1 MGETVHQGD
10 LGGYIQREDN
20 LSQDGKCWIFQNAV
34 AAEDAVVAGNAQIR
48 DLAVIRGNALV
59 SGSAVILDRSMV
71 EDHAIVMAG
80 VAEAD
85 SRISGNAK
93 ITENLWTKASPS
105 ISNSLVYGDI
115 SGNVCLSSGA
125 QVLPGQTFHNPTPDE
140 LRITDSSMKILREPE
155 RESTHLT
162 PPENWTPA
170 KKKTHSD
177 PER

>member
-1 MGETVHQGD
+1 M
-10 LGGYIQREDN
+10 
-20 LSQDGKCWIFQNAV
+20 
-34 AAEDAVVAGNAQIR
+34 VAGNAQIR

-71 EDHAIVMAG
+71 EDHAIVIAG
-80 VAEAD
+80 VVEAD

-93 ITENLWTKASPS
+93 ITENLWTKASPR

-162 PPENWTPA
+162 PPSNWTPA
-170 KKKTHSD
+170 KKKTLSD
-177 PER
+177 PGR

>member
-1 MGETVHQGD
+1 
-10 LGGYIQREDN
+10 
-20 LSQDGKCWIFQNAV
+20 
-34 AAEDAVVAGNAQIR
+34 
-48 DLAVIRGNALV
+48 
-59 SGSAVILDRSMV
+59 MV

-80 VAEAD
+80 VVEAD

-93 ITENLWTKASPS
+93 ITKNPWTQASPH

-140 LRITDSSMKILREPE
+140 LRITDSSMKILRGPE

>member
-1 MGETVHQGD
+1 M
-10 LGGYIQREDN
+10 
-20 LSQDGKCWIFQNAV
+20 
-34 AAEDAVVAGNAQIR
+34 VAGNAQIR

-59 SGSAVILDRSMV
+59 SGSAVVLDHSMV

-80 VAEAD
+80 VVEAD
-85 SRISGNAK
+85 SRIAGNAK
-93 ITENLWTKASPS
+93 ITENPWTQASPH

-140 LRITDSSMKILREPE
+140 LRITDSSMKILRGPE

-170 KKKTHSD
+170 QKKTHSD

>member
-10 LGGYIQREDN
+10 LGGYVQREDN
-20 LSQDGKCWIFQNAV
+20 LSQDGKCWFFQNAM

-80 VAEAD
+80 VVEAD
-85 SRISGNAK
+85 SRIAGNAK
-93 ITENLWTKASPS
+93 ITENPWTQASPH

-140 LRITDSSMKILREPE
+140 LRITDSSIKILRGPG
-155 RESTHLT
+155 RENTHLT

>member
-1 MGETVHQGD
+1 M
-10 LGGYIQREDN
+10 
-20 LSQDGKCWIFQNAV
+20 
-34 AAEDAVVAGNAQIR
+34 VAGNAQIR

-59 SGSAVILDRSMV
+59 SGSAVILGHSMV
-71 EDHAIVMAG
+71 KDHAIVMAG
-80 VAEAD
+80 VVEAD
-85 SRISGNAK
+85 SRIAGNAK
-93 ITENLWTKASPS
+93 ITENPWTQASPH

-162 PPENWTPA
+162 PPSNWTPA
-170 KKKTHSD
+170 KKKTLSD
-177 PER
+177 PGR